1 MKVLKLDF
9 RKYLEIINENKLYL
23 EKKSIFTITIIFSGL
38 MKYNK

>member
-23 EKKSIFTITIIFSGL
+23 EKKVFL
-38 MKYNK
+38 L